1 VVITWFKYVAEACR
15 RQQSRVYE
23 LKPLHDDNSYM
34 LFRQIISSAPN
45 IPTNRAKALLKK
57 CGGLPLAIILVAGLV
72 ASKLRSESNNIH
84 AEDHHV
90 VQEDKDIGDELNK
103 NKDQEG
109 NDVTEGLD
117 KAAVVEEFETNK
129 PQAGNDNSKKLE
141 NFLAQVNN
149 DLGEE
154 LKKNLPTES
163 HT

>member
-1 VVITWFKYVAEACR
+1 
-15 RQQSRVYE
+15 
-23 LKPLHDDNSYM
+23 M
-34 LFRQIISSAPN
+34 
-45 IPTNRAKALLKK
+45 
-57 CGGLPLAIILVAGLV
+57 AIILVAGLV

-117 KAAVVEEFETNK
+117 KAAVVEEFEKNK

-141 NFLAQVNN
+141 NF
-149 DLGEE
+149 
-154 LKKNLPTES
+154 
-163 HT
+163 